1 MNFSEVLEAM
11 KAGKKV
17 RRTCWAHDGVLYI
30 GTKEQ
35 YGHDLFL
42 RVDQKIGGSFVGVHN
57 VNTEEILAED
67 WEIVDEY
74 AKAELKTYFECPRC
88 NQISHFDAE
97 FLLVDPKGRDIVEC
111 GHCRNKVEIVKKDP
125 ETKACCGG
133 IITQTGANNFKT
145 VISGEPHVFFYDD
158 NGWES
163 CGIYTPEEARK
174 IMEKTIDECRKG
186 TNIEKTW
193 LKTYY
198 DFASG
203 CVITKTMRRK
213 EK

>member
-1 MNFSEVLEAM
+1 MNFSAALEAM
-11 KAGKKV
+11 KAGKKI
-17 RRTCWAHDGVLYI
+17 RRSAYGDSFCYI
-30 GTKEQ
+30 TYPE
-35 YGHDLFL
+35 
-42 RVDQKIGGSFVGVHN
+42 IGEPIVWKSDCGAKKFYSH
-57 VNTEEILAED
+57 EILAED
-67 WEIVDEY
+67 WEVVDEY
-74 AKAELKTYFECPRC
+74 PKVELKTYFECPRC